1 MKSIKS
7 YKHKHRL
14 KGNKSKVISPI
25 DAFTLI
31 FPEIKFDP
39 TFIENMRKYCNA
51 VVRMF
56 TKNLNK

>member
-1 MKSIKS
+1 MKSMKS

-39 TFIENMRKYCNA
+39 AFIENMRKYCNA
-51 VVRMF
+51 VRRS
-56 TKNLNK
+56 